1 MGQLLQAAS
10 GLFFP
15 DKKYVM
21 MKNRFTAALAIGF
34 LIAVSASGESYAQDY
49 TAPQVTISK
58 ERTRMGGKL
67 YYSHIVLEK
76 QTLFSISKAYG
87 VSMEDIYKANPGLK
101 ENGLKKNAVI
111 LIPDMSANEPEKNR
125 KRKPGKEEDEK
136 YITHTVR
143 WYEDLDVIAE
153 KYGVSVKSIMELN
166 NLTGRKLKNRQKLRI
181 PAAGTM
187 PKEEPAGAPSGTG
200 NVPEGTLAAP
210 QTGTQGIQES
220 GTQPAG
226 TLPLFRKNSVDVS
239 LLLPLDARDSTSGSK
254 SSMDFYCGALLAV
267 RHLGQ
272 EGTDIDISVYDV
284 ADGQMHITEERLR
297 KSDVVIGPVSP
308 GALGRLMSSAPN
320 STYVVSPLDHR
331 AEQLAFS
338 YRNFIQAPSSSDAQ
352 YTDLAD
358 WITDEKSPHD
368 SVLVIYEKGAADRKG
383 INTLTE
389 RLKERNISFQ
399 TLSYSILEGRDIA
412 NTLRNKMTLTAKNHL
427 MIASESE
434 AFVNDVIR
442 NINLMV
448 HEKYDVAVY
457 ASSKI
462 RGFETIEGENLH
474 NANLHVSTSYY
485 IDYDQKE
492 VQDFIMEYRALF
504 NTEPTPFAFQGYDIM
519 MYFAGICSKYGNAWP
534 SMLPF
539 EDEEMLQS
547 GFKFSRVSVGM
558 SEIGFVNTAIR
569 RVTYGPDFSLSL
581 SKGL

>member
-1 MGQLLQAAS
+1 MMKKNFSAALIS
-10 GLFFP
+10 GLLII
-15 DKKYVM
+15 
-21 MKNRFTAALAIGF
+21 AATP
-34 LIAVSASGESYAQDY
+34 EYTHAQDY
-49 TAPQVTISK
+49 EAPQVTISREK
-58 ERTRMGGKL
+58 TRMGGKL

-76 QTLFSISKAYG
+76 QTLYSISKAYG
-87 VSMEDIYKANPGLK
+87 VTVDDIYNANPGLK
-101 ENGLKKNAVI
+101 ETGLKKNAVI
-111 LIPDMSANEPEKNR
+111 LIPEMSDQEPEKTR
-125 KRKPGKEEDEK
+125 KKKSEKKEAE

-153 KYGVSVKSIMELN
+153 KYGVTVEAIMEFNDLK
-166 NLTGRKLKNRQKLRI
+166 GRKLKNRQKLRI
-181 PAAGTM
+181 PPADQSPVLSPAGEASEPETGNDTGAANAGSSQTM
-187 PKEEPAGAPSGTG
+187 PAEGAGDNTG
-200 NVPEGTLAAP
+200 SNILH
-210 QTGTQGIQES
+210 
-220 GTQPAG
+220 
-226 TLPLFRKNSVDVS
+226 LFRKNHVDIS
-239 LLLPLDARDSTSGSK
+239 LLLPLNARDSTSGSR
-254 SSMDFYCGALLAV
+254 SSMDFYCGALLAA
-267 RHLGQ
+267 RQLGVD
-272 EGTDIDISVYDV
+272 GINIDLSVYDV
-284 ADGQMHITEERLR
+284 ADGQMAIDRE
-297 KSDVVIGPVSP
+297 KVNSSDVVIGPVSP
-308 GALGRLMSSAPN
+308 GALGNLMSTIQN

-331 AEQLAFS
+331 AEKMALS
-338 YRNFIQAPSSSDAQ
+338 YRNFIQAPSSSAAQ
-352 YTDLAD
+352 YADLVD
-358 WITDEKSPHD
+358 WIGEEKSPHD
-368 SVLVIYEKGAADRKG
+368 SVLVIYEKGTEEKAGIKVIADG
-383 INTLTE
+383 
-389 RLKERNISFQ
+389 LKENSIGFQ

-485 IDYDQKE
+485 INYDQKE

-519 MYFAGICSKYGNAWP
+519 MYFAGICSKYGNAWT

>member
-1 MGQLLQAAS
+1 MMKKNFSAALIS
-10 GLFFP
+10 GLLII
-15 DKKYVM
+15 
-21 MKNRFTAALAIGF
+21 AATP
-34 LIAVSASGESYAQDY
+34 EYTHAQDY
-49 TAPQVTISK
+49 EAPQVTISREK
-58 ERTRMGGKL
+58 TRMGGKL

-76 QTLFSISKAYG
+76 QTLYSISKAYG
-87 VSMEDIYKANPGLK
+87 VTVDDIYNANPGLK
-101 ENGLKKNAVI
+101 ETGLKKNAVI
-111 LIPDMSANEPEKNR
+111 LIPEMSDQEPEKTR
-125 KRKPGKEEDEK
+125 KKKSEK
-136 YITHTVR
+136 NEAEYITHTVR

-153 KYGVSVKSIMELN
+153 KYGVTVEAIMEFNDLK
-166 NLTGRKLKNRQKLRI
+166 GRKLKNRQKLRI
-181 PAAGTM
+181 PPADQS
-187 PKEEPAGAPSGTG
+187 PVLSPAGEASEPETG
-200 NVPEGTLAAP
+200 NDTGAANAGSSQTIPAEGAGDN
-210 QTGTQGIQES
+210 TGSNI
-220 GTQPAG
+220 
-226 TLPLFRKNSVDVS
+226 LHLFRKNHVDIS
-239 LLLPLDARDSTSGSK
+239 LLLPLNARDSTSGSR
-254 SSMDFYCGALLAV
+254 SSMDFYCGALLAA
-267 RHLGQ
+267 RQLGVD
-272 EGTDIDISVYDV
+272 GINIDLSVYDV
-284 ADGQMHITEERLR
+284 ADGQMAIDRE
-297 KSDVVIGPVSP
+297 KVNSSDVVIGPVSP
-308 GALGRLMSSAPN
+308 GALGNLMSTIQN

-331 AEQLAFS
+331 AEKMALS
-338 YRNFIQAPSSSDAQ
+338 YRNFIQAPSSSAAQ
-352 YTDLAD
+352 YADLVD
-358 WITDEKSPHD
+358 WIGEEKSPHD
-368 SVLVIYEKGAADRKG
+368 SVLVIYEKGTEEKAGIKVIADG
-383 INTLTE
+383 
-389 RLKERNISFQ
+389 LKENSIGFQ

-519 MYFAGICSKYGNAWP
+519 MYFAGICSKYGDAWP

>member
-1 MGQLLQAAS
+1 MMKKNFSAALIS
-10 GLFFP
+10 GLLII
-15 DKKYVM
+15 
-21 MKNRFTAALAIGF
+21 AATP
-34 LIAVSASGESYAQDY
+34 EYTHAQDY
-49 TAPQVTISK
+49 EAPQVTISREK
-58 ERTRMGGKL
+58 TRMGGKL

-76 QTLFSISKAYG
+76 QTLYSISKAYG
-87 VSMEDIYKANPGLK
+87 VTVDDIYNANPGLK
-101 ENGLKKNAVI
+101 ETGLKKNAVI
-111 LIPDMSANEPEKNR
+111 LIPEMSDQEPEKTR
-125 KRKPGKEEDEK
+125 KKKSEKKEAE

-153 KYGVSVKSIMELN
+153 KYGVTVEAIMEFNDLK
-166 NLTGRKLKNRQKLRI
+166 GRKLKNRQKLRI
-181 PAAGTM
+181 PPADQSPVLSPAGEASEPETGNDTGAANAGSSQTM
-187 PKEEPAGAPSGTG
+187 PAEGAGDNTG
-200 NVPEGTLAAP
+200 SNFLHF
-210 QTGTQGIQES
+210 
-220 GTQPAG
+220 
-226 TLPLFRKNSVDVS
+226 FRKNHVDIS
-239 LLLPLDARDSTSGSK
+239 LLLPLNARDSTSGSR
-254 SSMDFYCGALLAV
+254 SSMDFYCGALLAA
-267 RHLGQ
+267 RQLG
-272 EGTDIDISVYDV
+272 EAGINIDLSVYDV
-284 ADGQMHITEERLR
+284 ADGQMAIDRE
-297 KSDVVIGPVSP
+297 KVNSSDVVIGPVSP
-308 GALGRLMSSAPN
+308 GALGNLMSTIQN

-331 AEQLAFS
+331 AEKMALS
-338 YRNFIQAPSSSDAQ
+338 YRNFIQAPSSSAAQ
-352 YTDLAD
+352 YADLVD
-358 WITDEKSPHD
+358 WIGEEKSPHD
-368 SVLVIYEKGAADRKG
+368 SVLVIYEKGTEEKAGIKVIADG
-383 INTLTE
+383 
-389 RLKERNISFQ
+389 LKENSIGFQ

>member
-1 MGQLLQAAS
+1 MMKKNFSAALIS
-10 GLFFP
+10 GLLII
-15 DKKYVM
+15 
-21 MKNRFTAALAIGF
+21 AATP
-34 LIAVSASGESYAQDY
+34 EYTHAQDY
-49 TAPQVTISK
+49 EAPQVTISREK
-58 ERTRMGGKL
+58 TRMGGKL

-76 QTLFSISKAYG
+76 QTLYSISKAYG
-87 VSMEDIYKANPGLK
+87 VTVDDIYNANPGLK
-101 ENGLKKNAVI
+101 ETGLKKNAVI
-111 LIPDMSANEPEKNR
+111 LIPEMSDQEPEKTR
-125 KRKPGKEEDEK
+125 KKKSEKKEAE

-153 KYGVSVKSIMELN
+153 KYGVTVEAIMEFNDLK
-166 NLTGRKLKNRQKLRI
+166 GRKLKNRQKLRI
-181 PAAGTM
+181 PPADQSPVLSPAGEANEPETGNDTGAANAGSSQTM
-187 PKEEPAGAPSGTG
+187 PAEGAGDNTG
-200 NVPEGTLAAP
+200 SNILH
-210 QTGTQGIQES
+210 
-220 GTQPAG
+220 
-226 TLPLFRKNSVDVS
+226 LFRKNHVDIS
-239 LLLPLDARDSTSGSK
+239 LLLPLNARDSTSGSR
-254 SSMDFYCGALLAV
+254 SSMDFYCGALLAA
-267 RHLGQ
+267 RQLGVD
-272 EGTDIDISVYDV
+272 GINIDLSVYDV
-284 ADGQMHITEERLR
+284 ADGQMAIDRE
-297 KSDVVIGPVSP
+297 KVNSSDVVIGPVSP
-308 GALGRLMSSAPN
+308 GALGNLMSTIQN

-331 AEQLAFS
+331 AEKMALS
-338 YRNFIQAPSSSDAQ
+338 YRNFIQAPSSSAAQ
-352 YTDLAD
+352 YADLVD
-358 WITDEKSPHD
+358 WIGEEKSPHD
-368 SVLVIYEKGAADRKG
+368 SVLVIYEKGTEEKAGIKVIADG
-383 INTLTE
+383 
-389 RLKERNISFQ
+389 LKENSIGFQ

>member
-1 MGQLLQAAS
+1 MMKKNFSAALIS
-10 GLFFP
+10 GLLII
-15 DKKYVM
+15 
-21 MKNRFTAALAIGF
+21 AATP
-34 LIAVSASGESYAQDY
+34 EYTHAQDY
-49 TAPQVTISK
+49 EAPQVTISREK
-58 ERTRMGGKL
+58 TRMGGKL

-76 QTLFSISKAYG
+76 QTLYSISKAYG
-87 VSMEDIYKANPGLK
+87 VTVDDIYNANPGLK
-101 ENGLKKNAVI
+101 ETGLKKNAVI
-111 LIPDMSANEPEKNR
+111 LIPEMSDQEPEKTR
-125 KRKPGKEEDEK
+125 KKKSEK
-136 YITHTVR
+136 KDAEYITHTVR

-153 KYGVSVKSIMELN
+153 KYGVTVEAIMEFNDLK
-166 NLTGRKLKNRQKLRI
+166 GRKLKNRQKLRI
-181 PAAGTM
+181 PPADQSPVLSPAGEASEPETGNDTGAANAGSSQTM
-187 PKEEPAGAPSGTG
+187 PAEGAGDNTG
-200 NVPEGTLAAP
+200 SNILH
-210 QTGTQGIQES
+210 
-220 GTQPAG
+220 
-226 TLPLFRKNSVDVS
+226 LFRKNHVDIS
-239 LLLPLDARDSTSGSK
+239 LLLPLNARDSTSGSR
-254 SSMDFYCGALLAV
+254 SSMDFYCGALLAA
-267 RHLGQ
+267 RQLGVD
-272 EGTDIDISVYDV
+272 GINIDLSVYDV
-284 ADGQMHITEERLR
+284 ADGQMAIDRE
-297 KSDVVIGPVSP
+297 KVNSSDVVIGPVSP
-308 GALGRLMSSAPN
+308 GALGNLMSTIQN

-331 AEQLAFS
+331 AEKMALS
-338 YRNFIQAPSSSDAQ
+338 YRNFIQAPSSSAAQ
-352 YTDLAD
+352 YADLVD
-358 WITDEKSPHD
+358 WIGEEKSPHD
-368 SVLVIYEKGAADRKG
+368 SVLVIYEKGTEEKAGIKVIADG
-383 INTLTE
+383 
-389 RLKERNISFQ
+389 LKENSIGFQ

-485 IDYDQKE
+485 INYDQKE

-519 MYFAGICSKYGNAWP
+519 MYFAGICSKYGDAWP

>member
-1 MGQLLQAAS
+1 MMKKNFSAALIS
-10 GLFFP
+10 GLLII
-15 DKKYVM
+15 
-21 MKNRFTAALAIGF
+21 AATP
-34 LIAVSASGESYAQDY
+34 EYTHAQDY
-49 TAPQVTISK
+49 EAPQVTISREK
-58 ERTRMGGKL
+58 TRMGGKL

-76 QTLFSISKAYG
+76 QTLYSISKAYG
-87 VSMEDIYKANPGLK
+87 VTVDDIYNANPGLK
-101 ENGLKKNAVI
+101 ETGLKKNAVI
-111 LIPDMSANEPEKNR
+111 LIPEMSDQEPEKTR
-125 KRKPGKEEDEK
+125 KKKSEKKEAE

-153 KYGVSVKSIMELN
+153 KYGVTVEAIMEFNDLK
-166 NLTGRKLKNRQKLRI
+166 GRKLKNRQKLRI
-181 PAAGTM
+181 PPADQSPVLSPAGEASEPETGNDTGAANAGSSQTM
-187 PKEEPAGAPSGTG
+187 PAEGAGDNTG
-200 NVPEGTLAAP
+200 SNFL
-210 QTGTQGIQES
+210 Q
-220 GTQPAG
+220 
-226 TLPLFRKNSVDVS
+226 KNKKNHVDIS
-239 LLLPLDARDSTSGSK
+239 LLLPLNARDSTSGSR
-254 SSMDFYCGALLAV
+254 SSMDFYCGALLAA
-267 RHLGQ
+267 RQLG
-272 EGTDIDISVYDV
+272 EAGINIDLSVYDV
-284 ADGQMHITEERLR
+284 ADGQMAIDRE
-297 KSDVVIGPVSP
+297 KVNSSDVVIGPVSP
-308 GALGRLMSSAPN
+308 GALGNLMSTIQN

-331 AEQLAFS
+331 AEKMALS
-338 YRNFIQAPSSSDAQ
+338 YRNFIQAPSSSAAQ
-352 YTDLAD
+352 YADLVD
-358 WITDEKSPHD
+358 WIGEEKSPHD
-368 SVLVIYEKGAADRKG
+368 SVLVIYEKGTEEKAGIKVIADG
-383 INTLTE
+383 
-389 RLKERNISFQ
+389 LKENSIGFQ

>member
-1 MGQLLQAAS
+1 MMKKNFSAALIS
-10 GLFFP
+10 GLLII
-15 DKKYVM
+15 
-21 MKNRFTAALAIGF
+21 AATP
-34 LIAVSASGESYAQDY
+34 EYTHAQDY
-49 TAPQVTISK
+49 EAPQVTISREK
-58 ERTRMGGKL
+58 TRMGGKL

-76 QTLFSISKAYG
+76 QTLYSISKAYG
-87 VSMEDIYKANPGLK
+87 VTVDDIYNANPGLK
-101 ENGLKKNAVI
+101 ETGLKKNAVI
-111 LIPDMSANEPEKNR
+111 LIPEMSDQEPEKTR
-125 KRKPGKEEDEK
+125 KKKSEKKEAE

-153 KYGVSVKSIMELN
+153 KYGVTVEAIMEFNDLK
-166 NLTGRKLKNRQKLRI
+166 GRKLKNRQKLRI
-181 PAAGTM
+181 PLADQSPVLSPAGEASEPETGNDTGAANAGSSQTM
-187 PKEEPAGAPSGTG
+187 PAEGAGDNTG
-200 NVPEGTLAAP
+200 SN
-210 QTGTQGIQES
+210 IMH
-220 GTQPAG
+220 
-226 TLPLFRKNSVDVS
+226 LFRKNHVDIS
-239 LLLPLDARDSTSGSK
+239 LLLPLNARDSTSGSR
-254 SSMDFYCGALLAV
+254 SSMDFYCGALLAA
-267 RHLGQ
+267 RQLGVD
-272 EGTDIDISVYDV
+272 GINIDLSVYDV
-284 ADGQMHITEERLR
+284 ADGQMAIDRE
-297 KSDVVIGPVSP
+297 KVNSSDVVIGPVSP
-308 GALGRLMSSAPN
+308 GALGNLMSTIQN

-331 AEQLAFS
+331 AEKMALS
-338 YRNFIQAPSSSDAQ
+338 YRNFIQAPSSSAAQ
-352 YTDLAD
+352 YADLVD
-358 WITDEKSPHD
+358 WIGEEKSPHD
-368 SVLVIYEKGAADRKG
+368 SVLVIYEKGTEEKAGIKVIADG
-383 INTLTE
+383 
-389 RLKERNISFQ
+389 LKENSIGFQ

>member
-1 MGQLLQAAS
+1 MMKKNFSAALIS
-10 GLFFP
+10 GLLII
-15 DKKYVM
+15 
-21 MKNRFTAALAIGF
+21 AATP
-34 LIAVSASGESYAQDY
+34 EYTHAQDY
-49 TAPQVTISK
+49 EAPQVTISREK
-58 ERTRMGGKL
+58 TRMGGKL

-76 QTLFSISKAYG
+76 QTLYSISKAYG
-87 VSMEDIYKANPGLK
+87 VTVDDIYNANPGLK
-101 ENGLKKNAVI
+101 ETGLKKNAVI
-111 LIPDMSANEPEKNR
+111 LIPEMSDQEPEKTR
-125 KRKPGKEEDEK
+125 KKKSEKKEAE

-153 KYGVSVKSIMELN
+153 KYGVTVEAIMEFNDLK
-166 NLTGRKLKNRQKLRI
+166 GRKLKNRQKLRI
-181 PAAGTM
+181 PPADQSPVLSPAGEASEPETGNDTGAANAGSSQTM
-187 PKEEPAGAPSGTG
+187 PAEGAGDNTG
-200 NVPEGTLAAP
+200 SNFLH
-210 QTGTQGIQES
+210 
-220 GTQPAG
+220 
-226 TLPLFRKNSVDVS
+226 LFRKNHVDIS
-239 LLLPLDARDSTSGSK
+239 LLLPLNARDSTSGSR
-254 SSMDFYCGALLAV
+254 SSMDFYCGALLAA
-267 RHLGQ
+267 RQLG
-272 EGTDIDISVYDV
+272 EDGINIDLSVYDV
-284 ADGQMHITEERLR
+284 ADGQMAIDRE
-297 KSDVVIGPVSP
+297 KVNSSDVVIGPVSP
-308 GALGRLMSSAPN
+308 GALGNLMSTIQN

-331 AEQLAFS
+331 AEKMALS
-338 YRNFIQAPSSSDAQ
+338 YRNFIQAPSSSAAQ
-352 YTDLAD
+352 YADLVD
-358 WITDEKSPHD
+358 WIGEEKSPHD
-368 SVLVIYEKGAADRKG
+368 SVLVIYEKGTEEKAGIKVIADG
-383 INTLTE
+383 
-389 RLKERNISFQ
+389 LKENSIGFQ

>member
-1 MGQLLQAAS
+1 MMKKNFSAALIS
-10 GLFFP
+10 GLLII
-15 DKKYVM
+15 
-21 MKNRFTAALAIGF
+21 AATP
-34 LIAVSASGESYAQDY
+34 EYTHAQDY
-49 TAPQVTISK
+49 EAPQVTISREK
-58 ERTRMGGKL
+58 TRMGGKL

-76 QTLFSISKAYG
+76 QTLYSISKAYG
-87 VSMEDIYKANPGLK
+87 VTVDDIYNANPGLK
-101 ENGLKKNAVI
+101 ETGLKKNAVI
-111 LIPDMSANEPEKNR
+111 LIPEMSDQEPEKTR
-125 KRKPGKEEDEK
+125 KKKSEKKEAE

-153 KYGVSVKSIMELN
+153 KYGVTVEAIMEFNDLK
-166 NLTGRKLKNRQKLRI
+166 GRKLKNRQKLRI
-181 PAAGTM
+181 PPADQS
-187 PKEEPAGAPSGTG
+187 PVLSPAGEASEPETG
-200 NVPEGTLAAP
+200 NDTGAANAGSSQTIPAEGAGDN
-210 QTGTQGIQES
+210 TGSNI
-220 GTQPAG
+220 
-226 TLPLFRKNSVDVS
+226 LHLFRKNHVDIS
-239 LLLPLDARDSTSGSK
+239 LLLPLNARDSTSGSR
-254 SSMDFYCGALLAV
+254 SSMDFYCGALLAA
-267 RHLGQ
+267 RQLGVD
-272 EGTDIDISVYDV
+272 GINIDLSVYDV
-284 ADGQMHITEERLR
+284 ADGQMAIDRE
-297 KSDVVIGPVSP
+297 KVNSSDVVIGPVSP
-308 GALGRLMSSAPN
+308 GALGNLMSTIQN

-331 AEQLAFS
+331 AEKMALS
-338 YRNFIQAPSSSDAQ
+338 YRNFIQAPSSSAAQ
-352 YTDLAD
+352 YADLVD
-358 WITDEKSPHD
+358 WIGEEKSPHD
-368 SVLVIYEKGAADRKG
+368 SVLVIYEKGTEEKAGIKVIADG
-383 INTLTE
+383 
-389 RLKERNISFQ
+389 LKENSIGFQ

>member
-1 MGQLLQAAS
+1 MMKKNFSAALIS
-10 GLFFP
+10 GLLII
-15 DKKYVM
+15 
-21 MKNRFTAALAIGF
+21 AATP
-34 LIAVSASGESYAQDY
+34 EYTHAQDY
-49 TAPQVTISK
+49 EAPQVTISREK
-58 ERTRMGGKL
+58 TRMGGKL

-76 QTLFSISKAYG
+76 QTLYSISKAYG
-87 VSMEDIYKANPGLK
+87 VTVDDIYNANPGLK
-101 ENGLKKNAVI
+101 ETGLKKNAVI
-111 LIPDMSANEPEKNR
+111 LIPEMSDQEPEKTR
-125 KRKPGKEEDEK
+125 KKKSEK
-136 YITHTVR
+136 NEAEYITHTVR

-153 KYGVSVKSIMELN
+153 KYGVTVEAIMEFNDLK
-166 NLTGRKLKNRQKLRI
+166 GRKLKNRQKLRI
-181 PAAGTM
+181 PPADQSPVLSPAGEASEPETGNDTGAANAGSSQTM
-187 PKEEPAGAPSGTG
+187 PAEGAGDNTG
-200 NVPEGTLAAP
+200 SNILH
-210 QTGTQGIQES
+210 
-220 GTQPAG
+220 
-226 TLPLFRKNSVDVS
+226 LFRKNHVDIS
-239 LLLPLDARDSTSGSK
+239 LLLPLNARDSTSGSR
-254 SSMDFYCGALLAV
+254 SSMDFYCGALLAA
-267 RHLGQ
+267 RQLGVD
-272 EGTDIDISVYDV
+272 GINIDLSVYDV
-284 ADGQMHITEERLR
+284 ADGQMAIDRE
-297 KSDVVIGPVSP
+297 KVNSSDVVIGPVSP
-308 GALGRLMSSAPN
+308 GALGNLMSTIQN

-331 AEQLAFS
+331 AEKMALS
-338 YRNFIQAPSSSDAQ
+338 YRNFIQAPSSSAAQ
-352 YTDLAD
+352 YADLVD
-358 WITDEKSPHD
+358 WIGEEKSPHD
-368 SVLVIYEKGAADRKG
+368 SVLVIYEKGTEEKAGIKVIADG
-383 INTLTE
+383 
-389 RLKERNISFQ
+389 LKENSIGFQ

-485 IDYDQKE
+485 INYDQKE

-519 MYFAGICSKYGNAWP
+519 MYFAGICSKYGDAWP

>member
-1 MGQLLQAAS
+1 MMKKNFSAALIS
-10 GLFFP
+10 GLLII
-15 DKKYVM
+15 
-21 MKNRFTAALAIGF
+21 AATP
-34 LIAVSASGESYAQDY
+34 EYTHAQDY
-49 TAPQVTISK
+49 EAPQVTISREK
-58 ERTRMGGKL
+58 TRMGGKL

-76 QTLFSISKAYG
+76 QTLYSISKAYG
-87 VSMEDIYKANPGLK
+87 VTVDDIYNANPGLK
-101 ENGLKKNAVI
+101 ETGLKKNAVI
-111 LIPDMSANEPEKNR
+111 LIPEMSDQEPEKTR
-125 KRKPGKEEDEK
+125 KKKSEKKEAE

-153 KYGVSVKSIMELN
+153 KYGVTVEAIMEFNDLK
-166 NLTGRKLKNRQKLRI
+166 GRKLKNRQKLRI
-181 PAAGTM
+181 PPADQS
-187 PKEEPAGAPSGTG
+187 PVLSPAGEASEPETG
-200 NVPEGTLAAP
+200 NDTGAANAGSSQTIPAEGAGDN
-210 QTGTQGIQES
+210 TGSNIMH
-220 GTQPAG
+220 
-226 TLPLFRKNSVDVS
+226 LFRKNHVDIS
-239 LLLPLDARDSTSGSK
+239 LLLPLNARDSTSGSR
-254 SSMDFYCGALLAV
+254 SSMDFYCGALLAA
-267 RHLGQ
+267 RQLGVD
-272 EGTDIDISVYDV
+272 GINIDLSVYDV
-284 ADGQMHITEERLR
+284 ADGQMAIDRE
-297 KSDVVIGPVSP
+297 KVNSSDVVIGPVSP
-308 GALGRLMSSAPN
+308 GALGNLMSTIQN

-331 AEQLAFS
+331 AEKMALS
-338 YRNFIQAPSSSDAQ
+338 YRNFIQAPSSSAAQ
-352 YTDLAD
+352 YADLVD
-358 WITDEKSPHD
+358 WIGEEKSPHD
-368 SVLVIYEKGAADRKG
+368 SVLVIYEKGTEEKAGIKVIADRLQENSIG
-383 INTLTE
+383 
-389 RLKERNISFQ
+389 FQ

>member
-1 MGQLLQAAS
+1 MKKNFSAALIS
-10 GLFFP
+10 GLLII
-15 DKKYVM
+15 
-21 MKNRFTAALAIGF
+21 AATP
-34 LIAVSASGESYAQDY
+34 EYTHAQDY
-49 TAPQVTISK
+49 EAPQVTISREK
-58 ERTRMGGKL
+58 TRMGGKL

-76 QTLFSISKAYG
+76 QTLYSISKAYG
-87 VSMEDIYKANPGLK
+87 VTVDDIYNANPGLK
-101 ENGLKKNAVI
+101 ETGLKKNAVI
-111 LIPDMSANEPEKNR
+111 LIPEMSDQEPEKTR
-125 KRKPGKEEDEK
+125 KKKSEKKEAE

-153 KYGVSVKSIMELN
+153 KYGVTVEAIMEFNDLK
-166 NLTGRKLKNRQKLRI
+166 GRKLKNRQKLRI
-181 PAAGTM
+181 PPADQS
-187 PKEEPAGAPSGTG
+187 PVLSPAGEASEPETG
-200 NVPEGTLAAP
+200 NDTGAANAGSSQTIPAEGAGDN
-210 QTGTQGIQES
+210 TGSNI
-220 GTQPAG
+220 
-226 TLPLFRKNSVDVS
+226 LHLFRKNHVDIS
-239 LLLPLDARDSTSGSK
+239 LLLPLNARDSTSGSR
-254 SSMDFYCGALLAV
+254 SSMDFYCGTLLAA
-267 RHLGQ
+267 RQLGVD
-272 EGTDIDISVYDV
+272 GINIDLSVYDV
-284 ADGQMHITEERLR
+284 ADGQMAIDRE
-297 KSDVVIGPVSP
+297 KVNSSDVVIGPVSP
-308 GALGRLMSSAPN
+308 GALGNLMSTIQN

-331 AEQLAFS
+331 AEKMALS
-338 YRNFIQAPSSSDAQ
+338 YRNFIQAPSSSAAQ
-352 YTDLAD
+352 YADLVD
-358 WITDEKSPHD
+358 WIGEEKSPHD
-368 SVLVIYEKGAADRKG
+368 SVLVIYEKGTEEKAGIKVIADG
-383 INTLTE
+383 
-389 RLKERNISFQ
+389 LKENSIGFQ

-519 MYFAGICSKYGNAWP
+519 MYFAGICSKYGDAWP

>member
-1 MGQLLQAAS
+1 MMKKNFSAALIS
-10 GLFFP
+10 GLLII
-15 DKKYVM
+15 
-21 MKNRFTAALAIGF
+21 AATP
-34 LIAVSASGESYAQDY
+34 EYTHAQDY
-49 TAPQVTISK
+49 EAPQVTISREK
-58 ERTRMGGKL
+58 TRMGGKL

-76 QTLFSISKAYG
+76 QTLYSISKAYG
-87 VSMEDIYKANPGLK
+87 VTVDDIYNANPGLK
-101 ENGLKKNAVI
+101 ETGLKKNAVI
-111 LIPDMSANEPEKNR
+111 LIPEMSDQEPEKTR
-125 KRKPGKEEDEK
+125 KKKSEKKEAE

-153 KYGVSVKSIMELN
+153 KYGVTVEAIMEFNDLK
-166 NLTGRKLKNRQKLRI
+166 GRKLKNRQKLRI
-181 PAAGTM
+181 PPADQS
-187 PKEEPAGAPSGTG
+187 PVLSPAGEASEPETG
-200 NVPEGTLAAP
+200 NDTGAANAGSSQTIPAEGAGDN
-210 QTGTQGIQES
+210 TGSNI
-220 GTQPAG
+220 
-226 TLPLFRKNSVDVS
+226 LHLFRKNHVDIS
-239 LLLPLDARDSTSGSK
+239 LLLPLNARDSTSGSR
-254 SSMDFYCGALLAV
+254 SSMDFYCGALLAA
-267 RHLGQ
+267 RQLGVD
-272 EGTDIDISVYDV
+272 GINIDLSVYDV
-284 ADGQMHITEERLR
+284 ADGQMAIDRE
-297 KSDVVIGPVSP
+297 KVNSSDVVIGPVSP
-308 GALGRLMSSAPN
+308 GALGNLMSTIQN

-331 AEQLAFS
+331 AEKMALS
-338 YRNFIQAPSSSDAQ
+338 YRNFIQAPSSSAAQ
-352 YTDLAD
+352 YADLVD
-358 WITDEKSPHD
+358 WIGEEKSPHD
-368 SVLVIYEKGAADRKG
+368 SVLVIYEKGTEEKAGIKVIADG
-383 INTLTE
+383 
-389 RLKERNISFQ
+389 LKENSIGFQ

-519 MYFAGICSKYGNAWP
+519 MYFAGICSKYGDAWP